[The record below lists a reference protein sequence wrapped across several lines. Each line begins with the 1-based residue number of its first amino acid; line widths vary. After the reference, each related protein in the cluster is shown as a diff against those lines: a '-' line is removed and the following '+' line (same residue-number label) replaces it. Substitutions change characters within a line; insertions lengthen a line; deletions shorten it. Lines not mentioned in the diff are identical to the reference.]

1 MDKFMVESKDFL
13 FDQTN
18 TLRLVKGAK
27 YEVRHEFPHGFL
39 IVDESGNEVVFDK
52 MNFYE
57 VEED

>member
-27 YEVRHEFPHGFL
+27 YGVKHEFSHGFL
-39 IVDESGNEVVFDK
+39 IVDESGKEVVFDK
-52 MNFYE
+52 RNFYE
-57 VEED
+57 VEQY